1 MSEKRQ
7 FQMHAK
13 LLYDV
18 IRRQAGTLSK
28 AILEGIMNS
37 VDAGATECRITIAP
51 KRVTVSDDGKGFK
64 NRAEIEKFF
73 EVFGQPHDES
83 EGKTYGTFRMGR
95 GQMFAFGVNAWRTGK
110 FSMSIDIQNEGLD
123 YHLHDEAKNHKGCRI
138 EIELYSQ
145 LLPSDMDSCIRD
157 LEDWVK
163 WCPIPV
169 YLNDELISNDP
180 AEAKWDFI
188 TDEAYVKLKATG
200 GLAVYNLGV
209 HVLTFQ
215 GYKYGTGGE
224 VVSRKQVKVNFA
236 RNDIQSDCE
245 VWNVVKKLVDQKA
258 SEKSEKKKALN
269 DNERQRLVDRILT
282 GELDFEEGRK
292 MRLITAATGR
302 QYDLDVFF
310 NSHEWPQITSAPK
323 GNRKADKLM
332 KSKIAFVVADET
344 LDRFRVK
351 RLAALIDKLKPLETV
366 SWRDWSKVTN
376 RLVSFHDLTQGMS
389 DKYEVFLDE
398 DLNPTEKLWHV
409 LMVHGM
415 SRLRCSDKHAGYR
428 RLQIGRSETAEG
440 WTDGASYICVARR
453 FLGRQQFDMGS
464 FIRVGNLLLHEMCHH
479 SPDLEDHDHDQ
490 AFFEE
495 YHDNSDSVAEFT
507 AACFAHLPKAVAQ
520 LNRKLTKKM
529 LKDQDT
535 VVKAEAAVAE
545 FPHVQRRKP

>member
-37 VDAGATECRITIAP
+37 VDAGATECRITILP

-64 NRAEIEKFF
+64 NRDEIEKFF

-110 FSMSIDIQNEGLD
+110 FSMSIDIQNDGLD
-123 YHLHDEAKNHKGCRI
+123 YHLRDEAKNHKGCNI

-145 LLPSDMDSCIRD
+145 LMPSDLDSCIRD

-169 YLNDELISNDP
+169 YINDQLISQNP
-180 AEAKWDFI
+180 AEAKWDFV
-188 TDEAYVKLKATG
+188 TDEAYIKLKPTG

-224 VVSRKQVKVNFA
+224 VVSRRQVKVNFA

-258 SEKSEKKKALN
+258 AEKTTGKKALN
-269 DNERQRLVDRILT
+269 DNERQRIVDRLLT
-282 GELDFEEGRK
+282 GELSMSDARDL
-292 MRLITAATGR
+292 RVVTAATGR
-302 QYDLDVFF
+302 QYPISVFF
-310 NSHEWPQITSAPK
+310 NGHEWPRFTNAPK

-344 LDRFRVK
+344 LDRFRCKTVQQLMEK
-351 RLAALIDKLKPLETV
+351 MAALESD
-366 SWRDWSKVTN
+366 SWRDWSKLLGKVAKFADQTK
-376 RLVSFHDLTQGMS
+376 GMS
-389 DKYEVFLDE
+389 DKYDVYLED
-398 DLNPTEKLWHV
+398 DLNPTEKLWIV
-409 LMVHGM
+409 LMRHAIT
-415 SRLRCSDKHAGYR
+415 RLRCNDTKAAYR
-428 RLQIGRSETAEG
+428 RLQIGHSDTAAG
-440 WTDGASYICVARR
+440 WTDGGSYICVGRK
-453 FLGRQQFDMGS
+453 FLGRQQFDMPS
-464 FIRVGNLLLHEMCHH
+464 FVRVGNLLLHEMCHN
-479 SPDLEDHDHDQ
+479 SPDMEDHDHDQ

-495 YHDNSDSVAEFT
+495 YHDHSDSVADFT
-507 AACFAHLPKAVAQ
+507 LACYAHLPQAVNA
-520 LNRKLTKKM
+520 LNRKMTKKM
-529 LKDQDT
+529 LKDRDT
-535 VVKAEAAVAE
+535 VVRAEVAVAE
-545 FPHVQRRKP
+545 YPNVGKRKP